1 MNIYTFDFDEIES
14 QEDFYRDFSQTF
26 GLAKD
31 KVRDLDSLWDVLMND
46 VLPLPLE
53 IEFVHLGEK
62 TRRRFGA
69 LILLF
74 DEAEEE
80 LEGIC
85 VLMFVI
91 SAKKS
96 PRTGGNIV
104 GQDDEGLFV
113 QFSRSVPG
121 VTATSFSNLVGRC
134 AFLFRFFVQHF
145 THIHWRRRHT
155 TYGYGPDCFTI
166 LCLCSINGVG
176 SECTERENRKYA

>member
-14 QEDFYRDFSQTF
+14 QEDFYRDFSQAF

-53 IEFVHLGEK
+53 K

-80 LEGIC
+80 LEGH
-85 VLMFVI
+85 L
-91 SAKKS
+91 
-96 PRTGGNIV
+96 
-104 GQDDEGLFV
+104 
-113 QFSRSVPG
+113 
-121 VTATSFSNLVGRC
+121 
-134 AFLFRFFVQHF
+134 RFNV
-145 THIHWRRRHT
+145 RH
-155 TYGYGPDCFTI
+155 
-166 LCLCSINGVG
+166 
-176 SECTERENRKYA
+176 

>member
-1 MNIYTFDFDEIES
+1 MAILSDARQNSPRNVTVATDEYLYFDFDEIES

-80 LEGIC
+80 LEGH
-85 VLMFVI
+85 L
-91 SAKKS
+91 
-96 PRTGGNIV
+96 
-104 GQDDEGLFV
+104 
-113 QFSRSVPG
+113 
-121 VTATSFSNLVGRC
+121 
-134 AFLFRFFVQHF
+134 RFNV
-145 THIHWRRRHT
+145 RH
-155 TYGYGPDCFTI
+155 
-166 LCLCSINGVG
+166 
-176 SECTERENRKYA
+176 

>member
-1 MNIYTFDFDEIES
+1 MLPALEQKNAISVCFCPFFSFVFTFDFDEIES

-80 LEGIC
+80 LEGH
-85 VLMFVI
+85 L
-91 SAKKS
+91 
-96 PRTGGNIV
+96 
-104 GQDDEGLFV
+104 
-113 QFSRSVPG
+113 
-121 VTATSFSNLVGRC
+121 
-134 AFLFRFFVQHF
+134 RFNV
-145 THIHWRRRHT
+145 RH
-155 TYGYGPDCFTI
+155 
-166 LCLCSINGVG
+166 
-176 SECTERENRKYA
+176 

>member
-26 GLAKD
+26 GLAKDKVRDLDSLWDVLIKD

-80 LEGIC
+80 LEGH
-85 VLMFVI
+85 L
-91 SAKKS
+91 
-96 PRTGGNIV
+96 
-104 GQDDEGLFV
+104 
-113 QFSRSVPG
+113 
-121 VTATSFSNLVGRC
+121 
-134 AFLFRFFVQHF
+134 RFNV
-145 THIHWRRRHT
+145 RH
-155 TYGYGPDCFTI
+155 
-166 LCLCSINGVG
+166 
-176 SECTERENRKYA
+176 

>member
-31 KVRDLDSLWDVLMND
+31 KVRNLDSLWDVLMND

-80 LEGIC
+80 LEGH
-85 VLMFVI
+85 L
-91 SAKKS
+91 
-96 PRTGGNIV
+96 
-104 GQDDEGLFV
+104 
-113 QFSRSVPG
+113 
-121 VTATSFSNLVGRC
+121 
-134 AFLFRFFVQHF
+134 RFNV
-145 THIHWRRRHT
+145 RH
-155 TYGYGPDCFTI
+155 
-166 LCLCSINGVG
+166 
-176 SECTERENRKYA
+176 

>member
-31 KVRDLDSLWDVLMND
+31 KVRDLDSLWDVL
-46 VLPLPLE
+46 PLPLE

-80 LEGIC
+80 LEGH
-85 VLMFVI
+85 L
-91 SAKKS
+91 
-96 PRTGGNIV
+96 
-104 GQDDEGLFV
+104 
-113 QFSRSVPG
+113 
-121 VTATSFSNLVGRC
+121 
-134 AFLFRFFVQHF
+134 RFNV
-145 THIHWRRRHT
+145 RH
-155 TYGYGPDCFTI
+155 
-166 LCLCSINGVG
+166 
-176 SECTERENRKYA
+176 